1 MYNRDVDVVIC
12 TYMYRY
18 ICMHTDARPSMP
30 SHRYTH
36 ACKSTRT
43 RMHDE
48 MAADRRRC
56 GRRCACV
63 CASGHPYTPRCTS
76 VDTDAHVQMGIPH
89 PRAHTRAHMHTV
101 TQTWILYMHSYIYIC
116 AHTYTYICTRL
127 VVARVRAA
135 PDARSHAHTHTHI
148 RADMYSIYA
157 RKHMHMSSDI
167 PPSIC
172 T

>member
-1 MYNRDVDVVIC
+1 
-12 TYMYRY
+12 
-18 ICMHTDARPSMP
+18 MHTDARPSMP
-30 SHRYTH
+30 SQRCTH

-56 GRRCACV
+56 GRRCAGV

-76 VDTDAHVQMGIPH
+76 VDTDARCTDGHTTR
-89 PRAHTRAHMHTV
+89 PRAHTHTHTF

-116 AHTYTYICTRL
+116 AHTYTSICTGL

-157 RKHMHMSSDI
+157 LLHIHMGSNI
-167 PPSIC
+167 PTYMC